1 MNNLITLTT
10 DFGLGEYTAAMKGVI
25 LGINSQGKI
34 IDINHKITA
43 QNIKEAAY
51 VMYSAVP
58 YFPWAV
64 HVGVVDPGV
73 GTNRK
78 GIVIQCENGL
88 LVGPDNG
95 LLIPCARKLGIRKIY
110 EISNKKYMNDV
121 ISNTFHGRDI
131 FAPAAA
137 YLSIGISAEEMGEE
151 ISDFVNLR
159 LSDFEEGENTV
170 RGHLLHIDNFG
181 NIIFS
186 IPEEIVLKHVNFGD
200 EVDFSLENS
209 ENSIARKISFLP
221 CYAQKKP
228 RELLATISSSGFLE
242 IACNQG
248 SAFHKLKMT
257 SISRIVMDF

>member
-73 GTNRK
+73 GTDRK

-151 ISDFVNLR
+151 ISDFW
-159 LSDFEEGENTV
+159 
-170 RGHLLHIDNFG
+170 
-181 NIIFS
+181 
-186 IPEEIVLKHVNFGD
+186 K
-200 EVDFSLENS
+200 
-209 ENSIARKISFLP
+209 
-221 CYAQKKP
+221 
-228 RELLATISSSGFLE
+228 LLAIREVPF
-242 IACNQG
+242 IN
-248 SAFHKLKMT
+248 
-257 SISRIVMDF
+257 